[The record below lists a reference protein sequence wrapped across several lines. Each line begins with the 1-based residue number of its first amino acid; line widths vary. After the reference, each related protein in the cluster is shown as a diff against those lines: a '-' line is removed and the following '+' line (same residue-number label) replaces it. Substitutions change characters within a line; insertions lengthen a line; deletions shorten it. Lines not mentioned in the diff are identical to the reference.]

1 MYKLIWFVVAAAI
14 GISSAPFSA
23 IASSPPAPD
32 QELPIAEVTSRDR
45 LSPESLNRVG
55 EAMNRQLNAPGDTTP
70 TITDA
75 LQSSFLDDLL
85 DGLLDEQGELNLP
98 MGLTVYDAM
107 GTTSIGVGT
116 EF

>member
-1 MYKLIWFVVAAAI
+1 MYKLIWFIVAAAI
-14 GISSAPFSA
+14 GVSGAPFSA
-23 IASSPPAPD
+23 IASSASTTD

-45 LSPESLNRVG
+45 HSPESLNRVA
-55 EAMNRQLNAPGDTTP
+55 ETMNRRLKAPGETTP

-107 GTTSIGVGT
+107 GTTSVGVGT